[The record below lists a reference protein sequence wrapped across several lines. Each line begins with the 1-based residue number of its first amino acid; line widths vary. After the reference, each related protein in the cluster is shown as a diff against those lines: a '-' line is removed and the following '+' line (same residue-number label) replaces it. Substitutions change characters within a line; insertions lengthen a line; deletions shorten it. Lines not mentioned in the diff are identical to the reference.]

1 MGFWIYMLIITL
13 LFPAIMIFFGLYFK
27 KRTPREINYLFG
39 YRTSRSTKTKETWE
53 FAHKLLGRIWFVAGL
68 VLLPVNIVPM
78 LLVLGEGKDFIGNV
92 GVVLCTVGVIT
103 IISTIIPIEI
113 ALKHNFNKDGTPKEK

>member
-39 YRTSRSTKTKETWE
+39 YRTSRSIKTKETWE
-53 FAHKLLGRIWFVAGL
+53 FAHKLLGRIWFTAGL

>member
-39 YRTSRSTKTKETWE
+39 YRTSRSMKTKETWE
-53 FAHKLLGRIWFVAGL
+53 FAHKLLGRIWFTAGL

-113 ALKHNFNKDGTPKEK
+113 ALKHNFNEDGTPKEK

>member
-39 YRTSRSTKTKETWE
+39 YRTSRSMKTKETWE
-53 FAHKLLGRIWFVAGL
+53 FAHKLLGRIWFTAGL
-68 VLLPVNIVPM
+68 VLLPINIVPM

>member
-1 MGFWIYMLIITL
+1 MLIITL

-27 KRTPREINYLFG
+27 KRTPKEINYLFG

-92 GVVLCTVGVIT
+92 GAMLCTVGVIT
-103 IISTIIPIEI
+103 IIATIIPIEI